1 MAKDTEKLIRQ
12 LSLIS
17 YLMAERRPVTALEIR
32 RDVEGYSGMNED
44 AFARRFYAD
53 RSELDS
59 LRIQL
64 TVERPAD
71 GAAEQENYSL
81 RPENFHLPA
90 IAFTDKELAA
100 LQTALTLLDGE
111 FAYAEPLR
119 LALQQI
125 TWGRPSPLHAPEQS
139 SVALGITASA
149 GGAELSARLAKVETA
164 IFRHKTI
171 LFDYYTME
179 RDQVSPR
186 RVDPYHLLFQGGQ
199 FYLLGYSHEREAVRV
214 FRLTRI
220 RGKVSFATKAE
231 HDFRRPDDFDP
242 RAYASRADWQL
253 GDEQGIAEVLIGERI
268 AWQIERH
275 FGRFGEIRATASA
288 EGTGAGTNGAG
299 AHRDSTQV
307 PGNGSRAAGKGVAAY
322 RNGGAAGDV
331 VFRTPYSSERTIVS
345 WVLGL
350 GPNARLTAP
359 PVLVR
364 EYRRRLKLLAERH
377 AKTPP
382 GAGARATEVSGAS
395 ARGAQPGARAG
406 ERNGSDPAAGER
418 QGDRAA
424 RTEAAIRPERF
435 ARLVTLASIL
445 IQAGRAGESISIAEV
460 CERLQLSGEE
470 LREDVNVLN
479 VVNFGGGSYVL
490 YAEVNDETG
499 EIEVDPEPYSDN
511 FDRPAR
517 LLPVEAK
524 ALVAAIDLIGEH
536 IPEGSLTSAREKIV
550 AALGEDPM
558 EQGLQVARVGG
569 DDAGVAREVSDAIVA
584 HRLIELE
591 YYKENEDELTSRRVE
606 PYALTNGREGWYV
619 ASFDP
624 ERDGLRHFRLDRIK
638 QVTVTDEEF
647 APRPEVDPSAEV
659 DGWLRTGEVKA
670 SRIARVWI
678 APERARWARESRR
691 VVEER
696 SDGAVVVELGF
707 AGVDWLVREVL
718 KEAGDA
724 AVLEPKDAR
733 EAVRAAVAKLRAS
746 GTAPKKRAATAS

>member
-53 RSELDS
+53 RSELES

-64 TVERPAD
+64 TVERPVD

-81 RPENFHLPA
+81 RPENFHLSP

-100 LQTALTLLDGE
+100 LQTALSLLDGE

-125 TWGRPSPLHAPEQS
+125 TWGRPSPLGAPEQR
-139 SVALGITASA
+139 SVALAITASA
-149 GGAELSARLAKVETA
+149 GGHELSARLAKVETA
-164 IFRHKTI
+164 IFRNKTI

-179 RDQVSPR
+179 RDELGPR

-199 FYLLGYSHEREAVRV
+199 FYMLGYSHERKAIRV
-214 FRLTRI
+214 FRLSRI
-220 RGKVSFATKAE
+220 RGKVSYATKAE
-231 HDFRRPDDFDP
+231 HDFRRPADFDP
-242 RAYASRADWQL
+242 RAYADRADWQL
-253 GDEQGIAEVLIGERI
+253 GEARGIAEILISERI

-275 FGRFGEIRATASA
+275 FGRYGEIREA
-288 EGTGAGTNGAG
+288 EE
-299 AHRDSTQV
+299 
-307 PGNGSRAAGKGVAAY
+307 
-322 RNGGAAGDV
+322 GAATKADRI
-331 VFRTPYSSERTIVS
+331 FLTPYSSPRGIVS

-350 GPNARLTAP
+350 GAHARLIGPEELTGELERRLGLLKERHGKKLPGAAAKATP
-359 PVLVR
+359 IAGSRVPADTPDGGR
-364 EYRRRLKLLAERH
+364 AAARRR
-377 AKTPP
+377 
-382 GAGARATEVSGAS
+382 G
-395 ARGAQPGARAG
+395 
-406 ERNGSDPAAGER
+406 PAAAEGEEL
-418 QGDRAA
+418 AA
-424 RTEAAIRPERF
+424 GRGEAAIRPERF

-445 IQAGRAGESISIAEV
+445 IKAGRAGERVAVEEV
-460 CERLQLSGEE
+460 CERLQLSEEE

-490 YAEVNDETG
+490 YAEFNEQEG

-536 IPEGSLTSAREKIV
+536 IPEGSLTSARAKIV

-558 EQGLQVARVGG
+558 EQGLQVASAGG
-569 DDAGVAREVSDAIVA
+569 DDSAVARLVSDAIVE
-584 HRLIELE
+584 RKIVELE
-591 YYKENEDELTSRRVE
+591 YYKENEDELSLRTVE

-624 ERDGLRHFRLDRIK
+624 EREGMRHFRLDRIK
-638 QVTVTDEEF
+638 RVTVTEKTF
-647 APRPEVDPSAEV
+647 KPRPEVDPAAEV
-659 DGWLRTGEVKA
+659 DGWLRTGEVQA
-670 SRIARVWI
+670 SRSARVWV
-678 APERARWARESRR
+678 APERARWAREARR

-696 SDGAVVVELGF
+696 SDGAVVVELSF
-707 AGVDWLVREVL
+707 AGVDWLVREIL

-724 AVLEPKDAR
+724 AVLEPEDAR
-733 EAVRAAVAKLRAS
+733 EAVRAAIGRLRSSKPRGGRRRSADRPAKKLL
-746 GTAPKKRAATAS
+746 TAR

>member
-53 RSELDS
+53 RSELES

-100 LQTALTLLDGE
+100 LQTALSLLDGE

-125 TWGRPSPLHAPEQS
+125 TWGRPSPLRAPEQR

-149 GGAELSARLAKVETA
+149 GGHELSARLAKVETA
-164 IFRHKTI
+164 IFRNKTI

-179 RDQVSPR
+179 RDEVGPR

-199 FYLLGYSHEREAVRV
+199 FYLLGYSHERQAIRV

-220 RGKVSFATKAE
+220 RGKVSYATKAE
-231 HDFRRPDDFDP
+231 HDFRRPADFDP
-242 RAYASRADWQL
+242 RAYANRADWQL
-253 GDEQGIAEVLIGERI
+253 GEELGVAEILISERI
-268 AWQIERH
+268 AWQVERH
-275 FGRFGEIRATASA
+275 FGRYGELRWPISTGSSPTDRSADAVDADGGDELFLTGYSNPRGLISWVFGL
-288 EGTGAGTNGAG
+288 G
-299 AHRDSTQV
+299 AH
-307 PGNGSRAAGKGVAAY
+307 
-322 RNGGAAGDV
+322 
-331 VFRTPYSSERTIVS
+331 
-345 WVLGL
+345 
-350 GPNARLTAP
+350 ARLQGPEELT
-359 PVLVR
+359 R
-364 EYRRRLKLLAERH
+364 EFARRLKLLKDRH
-377 AKTPP
+377 GRTLP
-382 GAGARATEVSGAS
+382 GADAKATPAGAAAAPARTRGGGRSSAS
-395 ARGAQPGARAG
+395 AEAQADDAPAGRG
-406 ERNGSDPAAGER
+406 
-418 QGDRAA
+418 
-424 RTEAAIRPERF
+424 EAAIRPERF

-445 IQAGRAGESISIAEV
+445 IRAGRAGERVSVEEV
-460 CERLQLSGEE
+460 CERLQLSEEE
-470 LREDVNVLN
+470 LHEDVNVLN

-490 YAEVNDETG
+490 YAEINEQEG

-558 EQGLQVARVGG
+558 EQGLQVARAGG
-569 DDAGVAREVSDAIVA
+569 DDSGVARLVSDAIVV
-584 HRLIELE
+584 HKMVELE
-591 YYKENEDELTSRRVE
+591 YYKENEDDLVMRTVE

-624 ERDGLRHFRLDRIK
+624 EREGMRHFRLDRIK
-638 QVTVTDEEF
+638 QATVLEQTFE
-647 APRPEVDPSAEV
+647 PRPEVDPAAEV
-659 DGWLRTGEVKA
+659 DGWLRTGEVQA
-670 SRIARVWI
+670 SRSARVWVS
-678 APERARWARESRR
+678 PERARWAREARR

-696 SDGAVVVELGF
+696 SDGAVVVELSF
-707 AGVDWLVREVL
+707 AGVDWLVREIL
-718 KEAGDA
+718 REAGDA
-724 AVLEPKDAR
+724 AVLEPADARKAVR
-733 EAVRAAVAKLRAS
+733 EAVDRLGEAHGKPPRRHSKDRRAKLQPA
-746 GTAPKKRAATAS
+746 